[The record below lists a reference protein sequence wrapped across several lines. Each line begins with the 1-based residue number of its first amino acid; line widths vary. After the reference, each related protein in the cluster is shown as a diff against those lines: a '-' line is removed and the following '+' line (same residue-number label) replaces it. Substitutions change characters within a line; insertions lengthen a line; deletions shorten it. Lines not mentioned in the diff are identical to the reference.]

1 MSSANDSPAESSTMS
16 SSQSNSAAMVLSIRT
31 LEHQTKPVTISRDAS
46 VLDLKHAV
54 QGAFQIDSNRQRL
67 IFQGKMMKDGQSLT
81 EYANLDTGKVVH
93 LVVRPPDV
101 PRNPQNDEPRP
112 QTNRRSFPRG
122 MPPPRFLSSRSPIVE
137 GYTLITLDVGERPS
151 SPLSSLLGSFTGPLF
166 PEPEART
173 PSDNARQTSNSQS
186 QDTTTQPPFS
196 IPGRPSSFDFN
207 LRSRNP
213 LTDLG
218 FSSASSS
225 PSGTRSTTPSSNT
238 QLPASVEV
246 RLMRTMSC
254 IRNVRTILEAPTDQ
268 SVPGIF
274 TTATAPSDQSDE
286 IHALLQRHGTSQSAA
301 VGMVLDELA
310 NLMSDTVPRLQEVS
324 QNLRTADQ
332 QENTTNGGMDRRM
345 LRTARIVQGMS
356 LISHFLGSVLAA
368 AEVSPRSRGART
380 RMSGTTAATA
390 SSLRRRA
397 NSLSA
402 TSPITNTTPRPST
415 TRRNNNRETTQP
427 SSSAAASSSTPTET
441 RGSKRERNDNQDHD
455 EESSRQSKGK
465 KRQNNSDDDNQG

>member
-1 MSSANDSPAESSTMS
+1 MSSAKDSPAESSNMS
-16 SSQSNSAAMVLSIRT
+16 STQSNSAVMELSIRT

-54 QGAFQIDSNRQRL
+54 QGAFQIESNRQRL

-112 QTNRRSFPRG
+112 QTNRRSFARG
-122 MPPPRFLSSRSPIVE
+122 MPLPRFPGSRSPLIE
-137 GYTLITLDVGERPS
+137 GYTLITLDVGERSS
-151 SPLSSLLGSFTGPLF
+151 SPLSSLLGSFSSPLF
-166 PEPEART
+166 SESEART
-173 PSDNARQTSNSQS
+173 PSDNTRQPNTSHS
-186 QDTTTQPPFS
+186 QDTTNQSLPSFS
-196 IPGRPSSFDFN
+196 FSLPGRPSSFDFN

-213 LTDLG
+213 LADLG
-218 FSSASSS
+218 FSPVSSS
-225 PSGTRSTTPSSNT
+225 PSGTRSTTTTTSNT

-274 TTATAPSDQSDE
+274 TSATAPSDQSDE

-332 QENTTNGGMDRRM
+332 QENNTNGGMDRRM

-380 RMSGTTAATA
+380 RTSGAAPPSPFRPRSNSSGTTT
-390 SSLRRRA
+390 
-397 NSLSA
+397 
-402 TSPITNTTPRPST
+402 T
-415 TRRNNNRETTQP
+415 TRPTTTRSNNTSERTQP
-427 SSSAAASSSTPTET
+427 SSSTASTSTPTET
-441 RGSKRERNDNQDHD
+441 LGSKRDRDDDDDNDQ
-455 EESSRQSKGK
+455 ESSRQSKGK
-465 KRQNNSDDDNQG
+465 KRESNNDNDNLC

>member
-1 MSSANDSPAESSTMS
+1 MS
-16 SSQSNSAAMVLSIRT
+16 SSPSNSAAMVLSIRT
-31 LEHQTKPVTISRDAS
+31 LEHQTKPVTVSRDAS

-54 QGAFQIDSNRQRL
+54 QGVFQIESNRQRL
-67 IFQGKMMKDGQSLT
+67 IFQGKMLKDGQSLT
-81 EYANLDTGKVVH
+81 DYANLDTGKVVH

-112 QTNRRSFPRG
+112 QTSRRSFARG
-122 MPPPRFLSSRSPIVE
+122 MPLPRFLNSRSPIVE

-151 SPLSSLLGSFTGPLF
+151 SPLSSLLGSFSGPLF
-166 PEPEART
+166 SEHEGRT
-173 PSDNARQTSNSQS
+173 PSDATRQSSTPNS
-186 QDTTTQPPFS
+186 QDTTTPPPSSFGFS
-196 IPGRPSSFDFN
+196 IPSRPSSFDFN

-213 LTDLG
+213 LADLG

-225 PSGTRSTTPSSNT
+225 PSGTTRSASSSNT

-274 TTATAPSDQSDE
+274 TTAMAPSDQSDE
-286 IHALLQRHGTSQSAA
+286 IQALLQRHGTSQSAA

-324 QNLRTADQ
+324 EILRTADQ
-332 QENTTNGGMDRRM
+332 QENTTNSGMDRRM

-380 RMSGTTAATA
+380 RTNGTTTSSSFQTRSNSSSGTTT
-390 SSLRRRA
+390 
-397 NSLSA
+397 
-402 TSPITNTTPRPST
+402 TTPIRPST
-415 TRRNNNRETTQP
+415 ARSNNNSERTTQSS
-427 SSSAAASSSTPTET
+427 SSSAATGSSTSTET
-441 RGSKRERNDNQDHD
+441 RGSKRDRDNQDQD
-455 EESSRQSKGK
+455 SPRQCKGKRRQS
-465 KRQNNSDDDNQG
+465 NSDDDNNQC